1 MGIGFDSRWAS
12 LNVANH
18 INNYTTKLENSVG
31 RITSG
36 MRINTAADDPA
47 GLTIDQKVRDRIGA
61 LDQAAQNAQN
71 DTAILKVADNAYSE
85 AVGILQRMKELAVQ
99 ASDPTMETEGRAAL
113 NMEFTTLDTRLTDIA
128 NNTRYGNL
136 YLFGEKDG
144 ASLEKALESGLTFQL
159 GADVGTK
166 LAATVAEDNLVV
178 ATQLNLADAATAQA
192 TATTL
197 DGKLADV
204 LVGQAQVG
212 AYENALGYINE
223 GIQTESTALQ
233 SAHTQAFDTD
243 IAREMTQYVKNSV
256 LLQSAQL
263 ILSQHNQ
270 NAYSVLNLLSN

>member
-71 DTAILKVADNAYSE
+71 DTAILKVADNAYGE

-113 NMEFTTLDTRLTDIA
+113 NTEFKTLDARLTDIE
-128 NNTRYGNL
+128 NNTKYGNL
-136 YLFGEKDG
+136 TLFSDG
-144 ASLEKALESGLTFQL
+144 SDTPSLREGLTFQL
-159 GADVGTK
+159 GADVGTSLEAKIEEDANAVAATGIDNINTASDAQGAVATLDDK
-166 LAATVAEDNLVV
+166 LAGV
-178 ATQLNLADAATAQA
+178 LA
-192 TATTL
+192 
-197 DGKLADV
+197 
-204 LVGQAQVG
+204 GQAQVG
-212 AYENALGYINE
+212 AWENTLGYINE

-243 IAREMTQYVKNSV
+243 IAKEMTQYVKNSV

>member
-18 INNYTTKLENSVG
+18 INSYSTKLENSVG

-71 DTAILKVADNAYSE
+71 DTAILKVADNAYGE

-113 NMEFTTLDTRLTDIA
+113 NTEFKTLDARLTDIE
-128 NNTRYGNL
+128 NNTKYGNL
-136 YLFGEKDG
+136 TLFSDG
-144 ASLEKALESGLTFQL
+144 SDTPSLREGLTFQL
-159 GADVGTK
+159 GADVGTSLEAKIEEDANAVAATGIDNINTASDAQGAVATLDDK
-166 LAATVAEDNLVV
+166 LAGV
-178 ATQLNLADAATAQA
+178 LA
-192 TATTL
+192 
-197 DGKLADV
+197 
-204 LVGQAQVG
+204 GQAQVG
-212 AYENALGYINE
+212 AWENTLGYINE

>member
-18 INNYTTKLENSVG
+18 INSYSTKLENSVG

-71 DTAILKVADNAYSE
+71 DTAILKVADNAYGE

-113 NMEFTTLDTRLTDIA
+113 NIEFTTLDKRLEDLAA
-128 NNTRYGNL
+128 NTKYGNL
-136 YLFGEKDG
+136 ELFTDGSNNPSLQKD
-144 ASLEKALESGLTFQL
+144 LTFML
-159 GADVGTK
+159 GADVGTQ
-166 LAATVAEDNLVV
+166 LAATVASDNVIVATGYTLDDAAKSQEVV
-178 ATQLNLADAATAQA
+178 ANLDGNLA
-192 TATTL
+192 
-197 DGKLADV
+197 KV

-212 AYENALGYINE
+212 AYENTLGYINE

>member
-1 MGIGFDSRWAS
+1 MAIGFDSRWAS
-12 LNVANH
+12 LNIANN
-18 INNYTTKLENSVG
+18 INSYTTKLENSVG

-47 GLTIDQKVRDRIGA
+47 GLTISEKVRDRIGA

-71 DTAILKVADNAYSE
+71 DSAILKVADNAYSQ
-85 AVGILQRMKELAVQ
+85 AVDIFQRMKELATQ

-113 NMEFTTLDTRLTDIA
+113 EIEFTNLNARLADIGANAKYGSINLFGDDDPTLKEGGLTFYLGADAGTSFTAVIADDNVITSSSLTGLASASDAQAAITTLD
-128 NNTRYGNL
+128 
-136 YLFGEKDG
+136 E
-144 ASLEKALESGLTFQL
+144 E
-159 GADVGTK
+159 
-166 LAATVAEDNLVV
+166 LA
-178 ATQLNLADAATAQA
+178 
-192 TATTL
+192 
-197 DGKLADV
+197 KV
-204 LVGQAQVG
+204 LVGQAQIG
-212 AYENALGYINE
+212 AYENSLGYINE

-243 IAREMTQYVKNSV
+243 IAKEMTQYVKNSV

>member
-1 MGIGFDSRWAS
+1 MAIGFDSRWAS
-12 LNVANH
+12 LNIANN
-18 INNYTTKLENSVG
+18 INSYTTKLENSVG

-47 GLTIDQKVRDRIGA
+47 GLTISEKVRDRIGA

-71 DTAILKVADNAYSE
+71 DSAILKVADNAYSQ
-85 AVGILQRMKELAVQ
+85 AVDIFQRMKELATQ

-113 NMEFTTLDTRLTDIA
+113 EIEFTNLNARLADIA
-128 NNTRYGNL
+128 SNAKYGSIN
-136 YLFGEKDG
+136 LFGDDDPTLKD
-144 ASLEKALESGLTFQL
+144 SGLTFYL
-159 GADVGTK
+159 GADAGTSF
-166 LAATVAEDNLVV
+166 LAKVEEDNAV
-178 ATQLNLADAATAQA
+178 QSSSLNALASASDAQA
-192 TATTL
+192 AIATL
-197 DGKLADV
+197 DEELAKV
-204 LVGQAQVG
+204 LVGQAQIG
-212 AYENALGYINE
+212 AYENSLGYINE

-243 IAREMTQYVKNSV
+243 IAKEMTQYVKNSV